1 MKDTVHEIRKKIGTN
16 WHSQENIQNTNM
28 NFYEG
33 FFIVK
38 RICKALFNIFFFFY
52 EEPTF
57 YNDNIYK
64 LFHRN

>member
-1 MKDTVHEIRKKIGTN
+1 
-16 WHSQENIQNTNM
+16 M